1 MPPKN
6 PPSAKKAVQATEN
19 PTVAALRRLAAN
31 AAQFGS
37 GAAKNFAQRASDTAG
52 LVGEAFYTN
61 FYPDSLAKLGLIPQ
75 NTRPTPRADEVRA
88 GLVALGQGLA
98 TSPVQTVKNIVTS
111 ETERLAAA
119 TRSPGALGEYAASWV
134 SPGSLASKAPGP
146 VRKIYIGK
154 SAKGWNAAAEQQA
167 WNMEASNK
175 TPDEIYAATGTFR
188 GPDGEWRQ
196 EIDDSTAR
204 LTLNKKVAQERD
216 YFLKEQALAEEALL
230 LGNILHKKMNDSS
243 SVNHMA
249 DAIEEFKKQLGRP
262 PSDDAVYLNNRHD
275 VDELRR
281 AYNAIE
287 SKKPP
292 SHENLTALVKDI
304 LDHPGLYD
312 QYPQMGYGKFEIK
325 PALEMG
331 GAHGWYDPVLGNIA
345 ISSAIARDAN
355 EVKSVLLHELGHGVQ
370 HKEKW
375 AQGGNPEQFRQLA
388 LQHPKA
394 LHLSRDWSDALFG
407 RTNAPPHEVL
417 KALKSNS
424 ADNSVKDEL
433 KRVAVKKYGFKSVD
447 EAIQFLEYEV
457 GRTTPYGQYK
467 HLAGE
472 AESRSIQSRMNMS
485 PAERAASIPTG
496 SYDVPIKNLT
506 IVR

>member
-19 PTVAALRRLAAN
+19 PTVAAMRRLAAN
-31 AAQFGS
+31 AAQFGG

-52 LVGEAFYTN
+52 LVKEAFYTN

-75 NTRPTPRADEVRA
+75 NTRPTPRSDEVRA

-154 SAKGWNAAAEQQA
+154 NAKGWNAAAEQQA
-167 WNMEASNK
+167 WNMEALNK

-204 LTLNKKVAQERD
+204 LTINKTLAERRD
-216 YFLKEQALAEEALL
+216 TIIKDRMAIGEAVSLGFMLSKHRNRQSSDGGMSEAIAEYKAKYGHEPSALAVKYAQ
-230 LGNILHKKMNDSS
+230 N
-243 SVNHMA
+243 
-249 DAIEEFKKQLGRP
+249 
-262 PSDDAVYLNNRHD
+262 HD
-275 VDELRR
+275 VPQLMNMKESMEQQEL
-281 AYNAIE
+281 
-287 SKKPP
+287 PT
-292 SHENLTALVKDI
+292 HEKFFTAVGDI
-304 LDHPGLYD
+304 FDHPELWQ
-312 QYPQMGYGKFEIK
+312 QYPEMRHAKFEIK
-325 PALEMG
+325 PASEMD
-331 GAHGWYDPVLGNIA
+331 GARGWYDPRINLVV
-345 ISSAIARDAN
+345 ISSDIARDAKQA
-355 EVKSVLLHELGHGVQ
+355 KSVLLHELGHTIQ
-370 HKEKW
+370 SKEKW
-375 AQGGNPEQFRQLA
+375 ARGGDPRQFPQLA

-417 KALKSNS
+417 NALKNNS
-424 ADNSVKDEL
+424 ADSSVKDEL

-457 GRTTPYGQYK
+457 GRTTPYGQHK